1 MKRRDRTL
9 AFAAMGAWAAVA
21 GLVAC
26 LSVPLPAQAAKD
38 TIVIAIPG
46 RSCASRPRPAC
57 FFQGRRPSAG
67 APDS

>member
-9 AFAAMGAWAAVA
+9 AFAAIGAWAAVA

-26 LSVPLPAQAAKD
+26 LMAPLPAQAAKD

-46 RSCASRPRPAC
+46 RLEERWARETR
-57 FFQGRRPSAG
+57 AG
-67 APDS
+67 PKYPLP